1 MAKQILDSVQIDGAV
16 TATSVV
22 KSGGTPL
29 QLLKADGTV
38 LTLTNTGSQYLRD
51 DGTFAPVSGGTGGS
65 DANYVFNQILP
76 ASVWTINHGLNKF
89 PSVIVVDSADTKV
102 EGEVSFP
109 SINQVVITFTG
120 AFAGRA
126 FLN

>member
-16 TATSVV
+16 TANSVV
-22 KSGGTPL
+22 KSGGTSL
-29 QLLKADGTV
+29 QILKADGDV
-38 LTLTNTGSQYLRD
+38 LTLPNTGTQYLRD
-51 DGTFAPVSGGTGGS
+51 DGTFTTVAGGGGS

-76 ASVWTINHGLNKF
+76 SSIWTINHGLNKF

-102 EGEVSFP
+102 EGDVAFP